1 MERENYLAIIKTF
14 FTSLVFLVIGGAIGV
29 FFIPPSVRSM
39 LNIAFFILV
48 LFSLFSRKGSFIQTK
63 GNMYFYAFIL
73 GILTGSTYVY
83 YFAVLGNELFLSA
96 VLGVVLVFGI
106 AYIIAKNT
114 SDEKI
119 FKMSSIVWGGIF
131 ALFILEFVNIFFFKF
146 GTFDLLLSTGGVLI
160 YSIYA
165 VVIMKSVQ
173 SRCRYGILSET
184 EVVQLSYSIFI
195 SFLNLLLDLLRLL
208 SIIKRDND

>member
-106 AYIIAKNT
+106 AYMIAKNT
-114 SDEKI
+114 SEEKI

-173 SRCRYGILSET
+173 SRCRYGVLSET

>member
-106 AYIIAKNT
+106 AYMIAKNT
-114 SDEKI
+114 SEEKI